1 MSRNEKNKKCFIV
14 LVLRS
19 ELLRRAAMAIIL
31 VCFAFSPPQAG
42 AGWLEEEQKLLASDG
57 NASDYF
63 GNSVS
68 ISGDYAIVGAYGDDV
83 SGTDSGSAY
92 IFKWNGTSWV
102 EQQKLTA
109 SGGATGDLFGVSV
122 SISGDYA
129 IVGAN
134 QDDVNGMVNS
144 GSAYIFKRDGTT
156 WSQQAKLT
164 ASDGNALDYFGYSVS
179 ISGDYAIVG
188 ADQDDVNG
196 MVNSGSAYIFKR
208 DGTSWV
214 QQPKL
219 TALDGA
225 ASDYFGCS
233 VSISGDYAIVGAYGD
248 DVNGTDS
255 GSAYIFFRSGTSWSQ
270 QAKLTASDGAAS
282 DRFGYSVSISGDYAI
297 VGAYGDQTSKGSAY
311 IFLRSGT
318 SWSQQAKLTASDGA
332 ANDWFGNSVSIS
344 GDYAIVGAFYDDDN
358 GSASGSAYIFK
369 RDGTTWIQQT
379 KLTASDSA
387 AGDYFGYSVSISGDY
402 AIVGAH
408 FDDDKGTDSGSAYI
422 YSQRGYISGT
432 KWHDKDGDGGFTG
445 DTEEQAIPG
454 WRIYVDANENGQF
467 DTGEPN
473 ELTDANGNYVL
484 IVPNGTWVLAEEGAS
499 PCWEQTYPGGN
510 GTYNI
515 TLTDGQIVEGYNFG
529 NARPTEIYPS
539 NWQKQQQD
547 KLTASD
553 GAASDYFGYSVSI
566 SGDYAIVGAYLDDVN
581 GTDSGSAYIF
591 SPNDVNCSDW
601 DQTAKLTAL
610 DGAAW
615 DYFGS
620 SVSISG
626 DYAIVGAYGD
636 QTSKGSAYIF
646 LRSGTSWSQQAKL
659 TASDGNAVDRFGNS
673 VSISGDYAIV
683 GAYSDDV
690 NGTDSGSAYIF
701 KRDGTSWSQ
710 QAKLTA
716 SDGNAYDYFGYS
728 VSICGDYAIV
738 GAFYDDVN
746 VMVDSGSAYIFKRDG
761 TTWSQQAKLT
771 ASDSAAGDRF
781 GWSVSVSGDYAIVG
795 AYYDDVN
802 VMVDSGS
809 AYILKRDGTSW
820 VQQQKLTASDGAAY
834 DQFGQSVS
842 IIGDYAIVGAIG
854 DDDKGSASGSA
865 YIFKWN
871 GTSWS
876 EQQKLTASDG
886 AGSDYFGYSVSI
898 GNGYII
904 AGAYFDDDKGTDS
917 GSAYMFGKTLC
928 PSADLDDDCKVD
940 FADFAIFADWWLY
953 GTD

>member
-1 MSRNEKNKKCFIV
+1 MSRNEKNKKWFIV
-14 LVLRS
+14 M
-19 ELLRRAAMAIIL
+19 AAVI
-31 VCFAFSPPQAG
+31 VCFAFSPSQAG
-42 AGWLEEEQKLLASDG
+42 AATGWLEEEQKLLASDG
-57 NASDYF
+57 NAVDCF
-63 GNSVS
+63 GMRVS
-68 ISGDYAIVGAYGDDV
+68 ISGDYAIVGAIGDD
-83 SGTDSGSAY
+83 D
-92 IFKWNGTSWV
+92 K
-102 EQQKLTA
+102 
-109 SGGATGDLFGVSV
+109 GAD
-122 SISGDYA
+122 
-129 IVGAN
+129 
-134 QDDVNGMVNS
+134 S
-144 GSAYIFKRDGTT
+144 GSAYIFKRDGTG
-156 WSQQAKLT
+156 WVQQQKLT
-164 ASDGNALDYFGYSVS
+164 ASDGNAGDRFGQSV
-179 ISGDYAIVG
+179 
-188 ADQDDVNG
+188 
-196 MVNSGSAYIFKR
+196 F
-208 DGTSWV
+208 
-214 QQPKL
+214 
-219 TALDGA
+219 
-225 ASDYFGCS
+225 
-233 VSISGDYAIVGAYGD
+233 ISGDYAIVGAYFD
-248 DVNGTDS
+248 DDKGTDS

-270 QAKLTASDGAAS
+270 QAKLTASDGAAG
-282 DRFGYSVSISGDYAI
+282 DLFGNSVSISGDYAI
-297 VGAYGDQTSKGSAY
+297 VGANQDDVNGMVDSGSAY
-311 IFLRSGT
+311 VFLRSGT

-332 ANDWFGNSVSIS
+332 AVDLFGRSVSIS
-344 GDYAIVGAFYDDDN
+344 GDYAIVGADYDDDN
-358 GSASGSAYIFK
+358 GSASGSAYVFL
-369 RDGTTWIQQT
+369 RSGTSWSQQA
-379 KLTASDSA
+379 KLTASDGA
-387 AGDYFGYSVSISGDY
+387 AGDRFGWSVSVSGDYAIVGAYGDNSSKGSAYIFKWDGSTWSEEAKLTASDGAGSDYFGYSVSISGDY
-402 AIVGAH
+402 AIVGADY
-408 FDDDKGTDSGSAYI
+408 DDDKGSDSGSAYVFLRSGTSWSEQAKLLASDGAASDYFGISVSISGDYAVVGAYQDDDKGSDSGSAYI
-422 YSQRGYISGT
+422 GYYRSCYISGT
-432 KWHDKDGDGGFTG
+432 KWHDKDGDGGLIG

-484 IVPNGTWVLAEEGAS
+484 IVPKGTWVLAEEGAS

-515 TLTDGQIVEGYNFG
+515 TLAKGQLVEGYNFG

-539 NWQKQQQD
+539 IWQKQQQD

-601 DQTAKLTAL
+601 DQTAKLTAS
-610 DGAAW
+610 DGAAN
-615 DYFGS
+615 DYFGG

-728 VSICGDYAIV
+728 VSISGDYAIV

-928 PSADLDDDCKVD
+928 PSADLDDDCKVN